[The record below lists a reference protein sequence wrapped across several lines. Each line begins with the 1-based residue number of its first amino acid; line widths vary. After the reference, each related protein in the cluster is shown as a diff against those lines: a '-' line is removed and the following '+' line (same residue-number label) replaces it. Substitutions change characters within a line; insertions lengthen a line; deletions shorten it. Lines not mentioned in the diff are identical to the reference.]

1 MCKRRRTNY
10 FVINECYTTH
20 VYLNYLSAKFFF
32 WIVNIPSITI
42 KTFFVGKC
50 KEGLQKGN
58 FLSVLLLVENKIK
71 YYCEYYYACVH
82 VVNQYNSCYKF
93 VSYFILKFI
102 YIINHQ
108 IFWSKRLVD
117 WSKRVTWL
125 NISQLIHQLKQAN
138 SLGSDISQ

>member
-58 FLSVLLLVENKIK
+58 FLSVLLLVAKTKLNTTASIIMH
-71 YYCEYYYACVH
+71 VH

-125 NISQLIHQLKQAN
+125 NISQLIHQLKQAK
-138 SLGSDISQ
+138 